1 MIDLRLVGQQVPEQ
15 PQGLH
20 DNVDVLVRQ
29 QPEDLVRTQRG
40 DNLNLYSLVRLEC
53 HVLELTKDPSGLP
66 KRILTWHCSLNIV
79 SPKKPHDNGI
89 SLAFSNEIKII
100 RLDPNGNKALNWRSQ
115 RPTT

>member
-40 DNLNLYSLVRLEC
+40 DDLNLYSLVRLEC
-53 HVLELTKDPSGLP
+53 HVLE
-66 KRILTWHCSLNIV
+66 
-79 SPKKPHDNGI
+79 
-89 SLAFSNEIKII
+89 
-100 RLDPNGNKALNWRSQ
+100 
-115 RPTT
+115 